1 MDGIILINKESGY
14 TSRDVVNII
23 GKHLKTKKVGHT
35 GTLDPLA
42 TGVLT
47 ICVGK
52 ATKIV
57 ELLTNHDKEYIA
69 SVTLGITSDT
79 LDITGNITK
88 EVDCFKT
95 EDEIK
100 SVLTSMIGTYEQEVP
115 IYSAVKIK
123 GKKLYEYARNNE
135 VVELPKRLVDIKE
148 LSLISDVKQDGNKVV
163 FSIKCLVSKGTYIR
177 SLISDIATNLNTVG
191 LMSSLTRTK
200 LGDFNI
206 IECVKIED
214 FINNKYELKSITEV
228 LSNYKSI
235 TANKELEE
243 DLKNGKIIDNIYGS
257 SEVLFINSNND
268 PIALYKTYDKDKN
281 KMKPWKMFI

>member
-1 MDGIILINKESGY
+1 MDGIILINKDNGY

-69 SVTLGITSDT
+69 EITLGITSDT

-88 EVDCFKT
+88 EVNCYKT
-95 EDEIK
+95 EEEIK
-100 SVLTSMIGTYEQEVP
+100 SVLSSMNGIYEQEVP

-135 VVELPKRLVDIKE
+135 EVELPKRLVNIKE
-148 LSLISDVKQDGNKVV
+148 LSLISDIKYEDNKVK
-163 FSIKCLVSKGTYIR
+163 FKIKCLVSKGTYIR
-177 SLISDIATNLNTVG
+177 SLINDIATNLNTIG

-206 IECVKIED
+206 EECVNIEE

-228 LSNYKSI
+228 LTNYKSI
-235 TANKELEE
+235 TANKELEKE
-243 DLKNGKIIDNIYGS
+243 LKNGKIIDNIYES
-257 SEVLFINSNND
+257 SEILFINENNE
-268 PIALYKTYDKDKN
+268 PIALYKTYDKDNN
-281 KMKPWKMFI
+281 KIKPWKMFI

>member
-1 MDGIILINKESGY
+1 MDGIILINKDNGY

-69 SVTLGITSDT
+69 EITLGITSDT

-88 EVDCFKT
+88 EVNCYKT
-95 EDEIK
+95 EEEIK
-100 SVLTSMIGTYEQEVP
+100 SVLSSMNGIYEQEVP

-135 VVELPKRLVDIKE
+135 VVELPKRLVNINE
-148 LSLISDVKQDGNKVV
+148 LSLISDIKYEDNKVK
-163 FSIKCLVSKGTYIR
+163 FKIKCLVSKGTYIR
-177 SLISDIATNLNTVG
+177 SLINDIATNLNTIG

-206 IECVKIED
+206 EECVNIEE

-228 LSNYKSI
+228 LTYYKSI

-243 DLKNGKIIDNIYGS
+243 ELKNGKIIDNIYES
-257 SEVLFINSNND
+257 SEILFINENNE
-268 PIALYKTYDKDKN
+268 PIALYKTYDKDNN
-281 KMKPWKMFI
+281 KIKPWKMFI

>member
-1 MDGIILINKESGY
+1 MDGIILINKDNGY

-69 SVTLGITSDT
+69 EITLGITSDT

-88 EVDCFKT
+88 EVNCYKT
-95 EDEIK
+95 EEEIK
-100 SVLTSMIGTYEQEVP
+100 SVLSSMNGIYEQEVP

-135 VVELPKRLVDIKE
+135 EVELPKRLVNIKE
-148 LSLISDVKQDGNKVV
+148 LSLISDIKYEDNKVK
-163 FSIKCLVSKGTYIR
+163 FKFKCLVSKGTYIR
-177 SLISDIATNLNTVG
+177 SLINDIATNLNTIG
-191 LMSSLTRTK
+191 LMSSLIRTK

-206 IECVKIED
+206 EECVNIEE

-228 LSNYKSI
+228 LTNYKSI

-243 DLKNGKIIDNIYGS
+243 ELKNGKIIDNIYES
-257 SEVLFINSNND
+257 SEILFINENNE
-268 PIALYKTYDKDKN
+268 PIALYKTYDKDNN
-281 KMKPWKMFI
+281 KIKPWKMFI